1 MKNSK
6 RNMESVNFN
15 FVSMHTETRCKY
27 DAFLES
33 KLCCDH
39 RNEEHGGPFYVVWED
54 GGGRAVG
61 REGYFISYI
70 SRLFWRAAKTQKRG
84 RGEGRGIGEQELER
98 W

>member
-6 RNMESVNFN
+6 RNMESVKKTLILFLCN
-15 FVSMHTETRCKY
+15 TETRCKY

-61 REGYFISYI
+61 REGYFLSYI

-84 RGEGRGIGEQELER
+84 RGEGRRIGE
-98 W
+98 